1 MNNNDTQS
9 IDILDVYNKEISVD
23 EFAEL
28 YFALIESIDD
38 FPIIKIEEALN
49 EFNAINPAL
58 AAMKDDNDE
67 DDDGDSDYGTTNVTP
82 VYVILSQMNH
92 IRSKIIRLFTMS
104 KWSHSGIAFSPKLDK
119 IYSFASE
126 EEEDGNK
133 RYGFVVESRNAY
145 LGIDPNCKCKVLSF
159 FVKAGQKR
167 IMKALCNKYNQR
179 KKDTSYNLGNILGII
194 INKPI
199 KKFANDPD
207 KMICSQFVFT
217 VLSLAGLHM
226 RKDKDAS
233 LVTPENLNS
242 LSDDARLYQVYEG
255 TLKGYDGRKV
265 RALCKD
271 LIDKA
276 KKNII

>member
-1 MNNNDTQS
+1 MNDNTQS
-9 IDILDVYNKEISVD
+9 IDILGIYSKEISVD

-49 EFNAINPAL
+49 EFESINPAL
-58 AAMKDDNDE
+58 AAMKDDE
-67 DDDGDSDYGTTNVTP
+67 DSDGDSDYGTTNVTP
-82 VYVILSQMNH
+82 VYVVLSQMHH

-104 KWSHSGIAFSPKLDK
+104 KWSHSGIAFSPKLDR
-119 IYSFASE
+119 IFSFASE
-126 EEEDGNK
+126 VEDNGKK

-167 IMKALCNKYNQR
+167 IMKALCDKYNQR
-179 KKDTSYNLGNILGII
+179 KKDTSYNLGNM
-194 INKPI
+194 K
-199 KKFANDPD
+199 
-207 KMICSQFVFT
+207 
-217 VLSLAGLHM
+217 
-226 RKDKDAS
+226 KDKDAS

-242 LSDDARLYQVYEG
+242 LANDARLYQVYEG
-255 TLKGYDGRKV
+255 TLKEYNGRKV
-265 RALCKD
+265 KALCKD

-276 KKNII
+276 KQDIV

>member
-1 MNNNDTQS
+1 MNNNTQS
-9 IDILDVYNKEISVD
+9 IDILDVYSKEISVD

-38 FPIIKIEEALN
+38 FPIIKIEEILN
-49 EFNAINPAL
+49 EFEAINPAL
-58 AAMKDDNDE
+58 AAMKDDE

-82 VYVILSQMNH
+82 VYIVLSQMNH

-104 KWSHSGIAFSPKLDK
+104 KWSHSGIAFSPKLDR
-119 IYSFASE
+119 IFSFASE
-126 EEEDGNK
+126 VEDNGKK

-167 IMKALCNKYNQR
+167 IMKALCDKYNQR
-179 KKDTSYNLGNILGII
+179 KKDTSYNLGNILGIV
-194 INKPI
+194 INKRI

-226 RKDKDAS
+226 KKDKDAS

-242 LSDDARLYQVYEG
+242 LANDARLYQVYEG
-255 TLKGYDGRKV
+255 TLKGYNGRKV
-265 RALCKD
+265 KALCKE

-276 KKNII
+276 KQDII

>member
-9 IDILDVYNKEISVD
+9 IDILNVYNKEISVD

-38 FPIIKIEEALN
+38 FPIIKIEEVLN
-49 EFNAINPAL
+49 EFESTNPAL
-58 AAMKDDNDE
+58 AAMKDDE
-67 DDDGDSDYGTTNVTP
+67 DNDGDSDYGTTNVTP
-82 VYVILSQMNH
+82 VYVILSQMSH
-92 IRSKIIRLFTMS
+92 IRSKIIRLFTRS
-104 KWSHSGIAFSPKLDK
+104 QWSHSGIAFSSTLSR
-119 IYSFASE
+119 IFSFASE
-126 EEEDGNK
+126 EDENGKK

-167 IMKALCNKYNQR
+167 IMKALCDKYNQR
-179 KKDTSYNLGNILGII
+179 KKDTSYNLGNILGIV
-194 INKPI
+194 INHPI

-226 RKDKDAS
+226 KKDKDAS

-242 LSDDARLYQVYEG
+242 LANDARLFQVYEG
-255 TLKGYDGRKV
+255 TLKGYNARKV
-265 RALCKD
+265 RTLCRD
-271 LIDKA
+271 LINKA
-276 KKNII
+276 KKDII

>member
-1 MNNNDTQS
+1 
-9 IDILDVYNKEISVD
+9 
-23 EFAEL
+23 
-28 YFALIESIDD
+28 
-38 FPIIKIEEALN
+38 
-49 EFNAINPAL
+49 
-58 AAMKDDNDE
+58 MKDDK

-82 VYVILSQMNH
+82 VYIVLSQMNH

-104 KWSHSGIAFSPKLDK
+104 KWSHSGIAFSPKLDR
-119 IYSFASE
+119 IFSFASE
-126 EEEDGNK
+126 VEDNGKK

-167 IMKALCNKYNQR
+167 IMKALCDKYNQR
-179 KKDTSYNLGNILGII
+179 KKDTSYNLGNILGIV
-194 INKPI
+194 INKRI

-226 RKDKDAS
+226 KKDKDAS

-242 LSDDARLYQVYEG
+242 LANDARLYQVYEG
-255 TLKGYDGRKV
+255 TLKGYNGRKV
-265 RALCKD
+265 KALCKE

-276 KKNII
+276 KQDII

>member
-1 MNNNDTQS
+1 MNDNTQS
-9 IDILDVYNKEISVD
+9 IDILGIYSKEISVD

-49 EFNAINPAL
+49 EFESINPAL
-58 AAMKDDNDE
+58 AAMKDDE
-67 DDDGDSDYGTTNVTP
+67 DSDGDSDYGTTNVTP
-82 VYVILSQMNH
+82 VYVVLSQMHH

-104 KWSHSGIAFSPKLDK
+104 KWSHSGIAFSPKLDR
-119 IYSFASE
+119 IFSFASE
-126 EEEDGNK
+126 VEDNGKK

-167 IMKALCNKYNQR
+167 IMKALCDKYNQR
-179 KKDTSYNLGNILGII
+179 KKDTSYNLGNILGIV

-226 RKDKDAS
+226 KKDKDAS

-242 LSDDARLYQVYEG
+242 LANDARLYQVYEG
-255 TLKGYDGRKV
+255 TLKEYNGRKV
-265 RALCKD
+265 KALCKD

-276 KKNII
+276 KQDIV